1 MKTILA
7 ILLAILL
14 GVGLGVGI
22 ANLRIQNAKWNPTLD
37 EGDHDATSSSA
48 SLGQPAPAQAPKP

>member
-14 GVGLGVGI
+14 GIGLGVGI
-22 ANLRIQNAKWNPTLD
+22 ATLRIQNAKWTPTLD
-37 EGDHDATSSSA
+37 DRGGDAASSSA
-48 SLGQPAPAQAPKP
+48 DLGQPAPAPAPKP

>member
-14 GVGLGVGI
+14 GVGLGIGI
-22 ANLRIQNAKWNPTLD
+22 ANLRLQSARWTPTLD
-37 EGDHDATSSSA
+37 DRGDDATSPSA
-48 SLGQPAPAQAPKP
+48 NLDQPAPAQAPKP